1 MTQPILHHV
10 PGARSFRVL
19 WLLQEMGITPEIVE
33 WRIQDGSM
41 RSPEFLAKSPAGR
54 IPALE
59 IDGTVIY
66 ESGAI
71 TEYLCETRPEHGLG
85 RMPGDPERIP
95 FLEMMH
101 YAETIGHLIAGLNL
115 QWIFLRNPEDRSDT
129 VVKIEAR
136 RLAATL
142 APIEEAL
149 SKNDHILASGFS
161 AADTMLGFTLTA
173 AGRYVR
179 LENFPHIQAYNA
191 RMAERPAHKLAC
203 ELDGERNFPG
213 KEFYEVEA

>member
-1 MTQPILHHV
+1 MTPILHHV
-10 PGARSFRVL
+10 PGARSFRIL
-19 WLLQEMGITPEIVE
+19 WLLQEMGITPELVE
-33 WRIQDGSM
+33 WRIEDGSM
-41 RSPEFLAKSPAGR
+41 RRPEFLAKSPAGR

-85 RMPGDPERIP
+85 RPPGDPERIT
-95 FLEMMH
+95 FLEAMH
-101 YAETIGHLIAGLNL
+101 YSETVGHLVANLNL

-136 RLAATL
+136 RLAGTLAAVEATL
-142 APIEEAL
+142 T
-149 SKNDHILASGFS
+149 KQDHMLASGFS
-161 AADTMLGFTLTA
+161 AADTMFGFTLTA

-179 LENFPHIQAYNA
+179 LEQFPAISAYIA
-191 RMAERPAHKLAC
+191 RMAERPAYIAARKL
-203 ELDGERNFPG
+203 EGEQGFPG
-213 KEFYEVEA
+213 KDFYEVTA

>member
-1 MTQPILHHV
+1 MTPVLHHI

-19 WLLQEMGITPEIVE
+19 WLLREMGITPEIKE
-33 WRIQDGSM
+33 WKIQDGSM
-41 RSPEFLAKSPAGR
+41 RNPDFLAKSPAGR

-59 IDGTVIY
+59 IDGEVIY

-85 RMPGDPERIP
+85 RAPGDPERIP
-95 FLEMMH
+95 FLEAMH

-129 VVKIEAR
+129 VVKIEAK

-142 APIEEAL
+142 APIEAL
-149 SKNDHILASGFS
+149 LAKQDHILASGFS
-161 AADTMLGFTLTA
+161 AADTMYGFTLTG

-179 LENFPHIQAYNA
+179 LDKFPNIQAYIA
-191 RMAERPAHKLAC
+191 RMEERPAHKAAKAM
-203 ELDGERNFPG
+203 DGERNFPG
-213 KEFYEVEA
+213 KDFYEVDG

>member
-1 MTQPILHHV
+1 MTQPVLHHV
-10 PGARSFRVL
+10 PGARSFRTL

-59 IDGTVIY
+59 IDDTVIY

-71 TEYLCETRPEHGLG
+71 AEYLCETRPEHGLG
-85 RMPGDPERIP
+85 RLAGDPERVP
-95 FLEMMH
+95 FLEIMH
-101 YAETIGHLIAGLNL
+101 YAETIAHLIAGLNL
-115 QWIFLRNPEDRSDT
+115 QWIFLRNPDDRSDT

-136 RLAATL
+136 RLAGTL
-142 APIEEAL
+142 APVEETL
-149 SKNDHILASGFS
+149 SKQDHMLASGFS
-161 AADTMLGFTLTA
+161 AADTMMGFTLTA

-179 LENFPHIQAYNA
+179 LENFPNITAYNA
-191 RMAERPAHKLAC
+191 RMAERPAHISASA
-203 ELDGERNFPG
+203 LDGERNFPG
-213 KEFYEVEA
+213 KDFYEVGA

>member
-1 MTQPILHHV
+1 MTPILHHI
-10 PGARSFRVL
+10 PGARSFRIL
-19 WLLQEMGITPEIVE
+19 WLLQEMGITPEIKE
-33 WRIQDGSM
+33 WKIQDGSM
-41 RSPEFLAKSPAGR
+41 RSPEFLCKSPAGR

-59 IDGTVIY
+59 IDGEVIY

-85 RMPGDPERIP
+85 RAPGDPERIP
-95 FLEMMH
+95 FLEAMH

-136 RLAATL
+136 RLTATL
-142 APIEEAL
+142 APIEAL
-149 SKNDHILASGFS
+149 LEQQDHILASGFS
-161 AADTMLGFTLTA
+161 AADTMYGFTLTA

-179 LENFPHIQAYNA
+179 LEQFPNITAYIA
-191 RMAERPAHKLAC
+191 RMAERPGHIAARA
-203 ELDGERNFPG
+203 LDGERNFPG
-213 KEFYEVEA
+213 KDFYEVGA

>member
-1 MTQPILHHV
+1 MTPILHHI
-10 PGARSFRVL
+10 PGARSFRIL
-19 WLLQEMGITPEIVE
+19 WLLQEMGITPEIRE
-33 WRIQDGSM
+33 WKIQDGSM
-41 RSPEFLAKSPAGR
+41 RNPDFLSKSPAGR

-59 IDGTVIY
+59 IDGEVIY

-85 RMPGDPERIP
+85 RAPGDPERIP
-95 FLEMMH
+95 FLEAMH
-101 YAETIGHLIAGLNL
+101 YSETIGHLIAGLNL

-142 APIEEAL
+142 APIEAL
-149 SKNDHILASGFS
+149 LEKQDHILASGFS
-161 AADTMLGFTLTA
+161 AADTMYGFTLTA

-179 LENFPHIQAYNA
+179 LAQFPNITAYIA
-191 RMAERPAHKLAC
+191 RMAERPAHISAKA
-203 ELDGERNFPG
+203 LDGERNFPG
-213 KEFYEVEA
+213 KDFYEVGA

>member
-1 MTQPILHHV
+1 MTPVLHHV
-10 PGARSFRVL
+10 PGARSFRIL

-33 WRIQDGSM
+33 WKIQDGSM
-41 RSPEFLAKSPAGR
+41 RRPEFLAKSPAGR

-59 IDGTVIY
+59 IDGKVIY

-71 TEYLCETRPEHGLG
+71 TEYLCETRPDHGLG
-85 RMPGDPERIP
+85 RAPGDPERIP
-95 FLEMMH
+95 FLEAMH
-101 YAETIGHLIAGLNL
+101 YSETIGHLIAGLNL

-142 APIEEAL
+142 APVETLLAGQ
-149 SKNDHILASGFS
+149 DHILASGFS
-161 AADTMLGFTLTA
+161 AADTMFGFSLTA

-179 LENFPHIQAYNA
+179 MDQFPNITAYIA
-191 RMAERPAHKLAC
+191 RMAERPAHKAAKA
-203 ELDGERNFPG
+203 LDGARNFPG
-213 KEFYEVEA
+213 KEFYEVQG

>member
-1 MTQPILHHV
+1 MTTILHHV
-10 PGARSFRVL
+10 PGARSFRIL
-19 WLLQEMGITPEIVE
+19 WLLQEMGITPEIVV

-41 RSPEFLAKSPAGR
+41 RRPEFLEKSPAGR

-59 IDGTVIY
+59 IDGQVIY

-85 RMPGDPERIP
+85 RAPGDPERIP
-95 FLEMMH
+95 FLEAMH

-115 QWIFLRNPEDRSDT
+115 QWVFLRDPKDRSDT

-142 APIEEAL
+142 APVEQVLATQ
-149 SKNDHILASGFS
+149 DHILASGFS
-161 AADTMLGFTLTA
+161 AADTMMGFSLTA

-179 LENFPHIQAYNA
+179 LEQFPSIVAYNA
-191 RMAERPAHKLAC
+191 RMADRPAHKAAQAI
-203 ELDGERNFPG
+203 DGERNFTS
-213 KEFYEVEA
+213 KDFYEVGA

>member
-1 MTQPILHHV
+1 MTTPVLHHV
-10 PGARSFRVL
+10 PGARSFRTL

-33 WRIQDGSM
+33 WKIQDGSM

-71 TEYLCETRPEHGLG
+71 CEYLCETRPEHGLG
-85 RMPGDPERIP
+85 RAPGDAERVP
-95 FLEMMH
+95 FLEAMH

-129 VVKIEAR
+129 VVKIEAK

-142 APIEEAL
+142 MPLEQL
-149 SKNDHILASGFS
+149 LGTQDHILASGFS
-161 AADTMLGFTLTA
+161 AADTMYGFTLTA
-173 AGRYVR
+173 AGKYVR
-179 LENFPHIQAYNA
+179 LENFPNIQAYNA
-191 RMAERPAHKLAC
+191 RMADRPGHRAAR

-213 KEFYEVEA
+213 KDFYEVGA